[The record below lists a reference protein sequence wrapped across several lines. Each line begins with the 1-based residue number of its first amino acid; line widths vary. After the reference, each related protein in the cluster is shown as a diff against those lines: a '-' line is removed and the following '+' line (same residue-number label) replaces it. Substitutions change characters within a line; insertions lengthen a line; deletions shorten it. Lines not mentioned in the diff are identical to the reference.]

1 MSKRSTELSR
11 WLLLTGLLCCSS
23 CQSVPSSFENKTG
36 GQNDTRP
43 RIFSPRMDYDEW
55 TPLGRGDPLKNNPT
69 FDYVPPVLDRVQY
82 WLDSHQQHTT
92 EPSSKRDILVL
103 GVTAKKTSP
112 KIPEQ
117 FLKFVDG
124 PKFTRAGGQDTTMYR
139 NDFTGS
145 AGAEPPKIVRTTS
158 FRNGLVD
165 YRNQNR
171 LQSLPASYYPSPYYS
186 QKIKPYTMMM
196 PPPMIQ
202 KIETSTGFN
211 VGASR
216 DKIIGYADAPQSF
229 STQTEEGPVLQDA
242 QYYGSLSKDYGHY
255 SPAPSPRPYST
266 SKAPPSKVETIK
278 SVYIPPASQSTKSR
292 YEATTA
298 PSVSF
303 EKSNLI
309 YQSTQTLSGG
319 WLGNNE
325 PTSSSTP
332 GFSPDVNQVMW
343 QTTDYSRDH
352 YEIDH
357 HAAASSNH
365 EVVVGQNANII
376 VDGSNNENEEVVVG
390 QKEISTEAT
399 FSSTSE
405 SDAPTFT
412 VSTTTV
418 DSTEREE
425 ETVTDTQSS
434 PKMHIVVANSP
445 SSIVNLETHKAKK
458 GPVAVVMPT
467 NYMEKNSSLN
477 SESATTLHA
486 WENPATSEMTKTTH
500 QTSKSQVQPM
510 RTAVTSLP
518 ILTEDQP
525 SASSVP
531 NRMISPSQLVPHQL
545 PHSSSVPVMP
555 PRHIGNS
562 PHMFVPPQAASQ
574 SMMRPQTRPNHAMMH
589 LIGSMRPGFWPS
601 SPISISHMS
610 PPMAH
615 MHALPVKDMM
625 APSPST
631 EQAHQQPPQSFP
643 VTFTSPPSPSTFDMQ
658 TTGSDERSTVDHRPS
673 RLSATVVNSMTTS
686 PPFTPTVSSTAEYTP
701 TMNHHQESTRPDQSP
716 LVKILNAEET
726 TRMST
731 TLAPSS
737 TVPPRT
743 TMAPSLTTD
752 PIFSH
757 YKQPAR
763 PIRGPMYL
771 IIQGHSKVKTYKPT
785 MNKHGVP
792 VENNEIAESATER
805 QLSKLEQLIR
815 ENTKNGAVDLAAEK
829 KKLEEER
836 ARAHEKRVSSH
847 QEDSLMSLVESGLSG
862 FTVSPSMEDERRAS
876 NSVASIEI
884 N

>member
-23 CQSVPSSFENKTG
+23 CQSVPSTFENKTG
-36 GQNDTRP
+36 GQNDSRP

-117 FLKFVDG
+117 FLKFVDA
-124 PKFTRAGGQDTTMYR
+124 PKFTRTSGQDTTMYR
-139 NDFTGS
+139 NDFPGS
-145 AGAEPPKIVRTTS
+145 AGAEPPKVVRTTS

-171 LQSLPASYYPSPYYS
+171 LQSLPANYYPSSYYS

-216 DKIIGYADAPQSF
+216 DKVIGFPDAPQPF
-229 STQTEEGPVLQDA
+229 NTQTEEGPILQDA

-255 SPAPSPRPYST
+255 SPAPSSRPYST
-266 SKAPPSKVETIK
+266 SKAPTSKVETIK
-278 SVYIPPASQSTKSR
+278 SVYIPSASQSTKSR

-319 WLGNNE
+319 LSGWPSNNE
-325 PTSSSTP
+325 PTSSST
-332 GFSPDVNQVMW
+332 SDVNQATW
-343 QTTDYSRDH
+343 QTTDYSKDH

-357 HAAASSNH
+357 QAAASSNH
-365 EVVVGQNANII
+365 EVIVGQNANII
-376 VDGSNNENEEVVVG
+376 VDGNNDENEEVVVG
-390 QKEISTEAT
+390 QKEISTEVT

-405 SDAPTFT
+405 SVPQTFT

-425 ETVTDTQSS
+425 EAVTDAQSS

-445 SSIVNLETHKAKK
+445 SSIVDLETHKAKK
-458 GPVAVVMPT
+458 GPVAVVIPT
-467 NYMEKNSSLN
+467 NYIEKNSS

-486 WENPATSEMTKTTH
+486 WENPATSEMTKTTY
-500 QTSKSQVQPM
+500 QTSKSQAQPM
-510 RTAVTSLP
+510 RSAVTSLP
-518 ILTEDQP
+518 ILTEDHP

-531 NRMISPSQLVPHQL
+531 NRMIPPSQFAPHQL
-545 PHSSSVPVMP
+545 PHSSSVPVIP

-574 SMMRPQTRPNHAMMH
+574 SMLRPQTRPNHAMMH
-589 LIGSMRPGFWPS
+589 FIGSMRPGFRPS
-601 SPISISHMS
+601 SPLSMSHMS

-625 APSPST
+625 VPSLST
-631 EQAHQQPPQSFP
+631 EHAYQQPPQSFP
-643 VTFTSPPSPSTFDMQ
+643 VTFTSPSSSSTFDTQ
-658 TTGSDERSTVDHRPS
+658 TTRFDERPTVDYRPS
-673 RLSATVVNSMTTS
+673 RLPATIVNSMTTS
-686 PPFTPTVSSTAEYTP
+686 PSFTPTISSTAEYTP
-701 TMNHHQESTRPDQSP
+701 TMDHRESTRPNQSP
-716 LVKILNAEET
+716 LVKILGAEET

-737 TVPPRT
+737 IIPPRT
-743 TMAPSLTTD
+743 TTVPSLTTD

-757 YKQPAR
+757 YKQPAK

-792 VENNEIAESATER
+792 VENNEILESATER

-815 ENTKNGAVDLAAEK
+815 ENTKNSVVDLAAEK
-829 KKLEEER
+829 KKLEEEK
-836 ARAHEKRVSSH
+836 ARVEEKRVSK
-847 QEDSLMSLVESGLSG
+847 QDSLMSLVESGLSG
-862 FTVSPSMEDERRAS
+862 FTVSPSLEDERHVS

>member
-11 WLLLTGLLCCSS
+11 WLLLAGLLCCSS

-36 GQNDTRP
+36 AQNDSRP

-124 PKFTRAGGQDTTMYR
+124 PKFTRVGGQDPTIYR

-145 AGAEPPKIVRTTS
+145 SGAEPPKILRTTS
-158 FRNGLVD
+158 FRNGLLVD

-171 LQSLPASYYPSPYYS
+171 LQSPANYYPNPYYS

-196 PPPMIQ
+196 PPPIQ

-229 STQTEEGPVLQDA
+229 NTQTEEGPVHQDA
-242 QYYGSLSKDYGHY
+242 QYYGHY

-278 SVYIPPASQSTKSR
+278 SVYIPPASQSTKSK

-332 GFSPDVNQVMW
+332 GLPLEVNQLLW
-343 QTTDYSRDH
+343 QTTDYSKDH
-352 YEIDH
+352 YEDH

-390 QKEISTEAT
+390 QKEVSTEAT
-399 FSSTSE
+399 SSSTSSSTSE
-405 SDAPTFT
+405 SDAQTFT
-412 VSTTTV
+412 VSTTV

-425 ETVTDTQSS
+425 ETATDMQSS
-434 PKMHIVVANSP
+434 SKMHIVVANSP
-445 SSIVNLETHKAKK
+445 STIVDLETHKAKK
-458 GPVAVVMPT
+458 DPVAVVVPT
-467 NYMEKNSSLN
+467 NYIEKNSS

-486 WENPATSEMTKTTH
+486 WENPATSEMTKTTY
-500 QTSKSQVQPM
+500 QASKSQVKPM
-510 RTAVTSLP
+510 KTTVTIS
-518 ILTEDQP
+518 TEDQT

-531 NRMISPSQLVPHQL
+531 NRIISPSQLTPHQF
-545 PHSSSVPVMP
+545 PHSFSHLPVSLNNYNFP
-555 PRHIGNS
+555 DS
-562 PHMFVPPQAASQ
+562 PTFPSAKHPQ
-574 SMMRPQTRPNHAMMH
+574 MNYPMLHLMGMYPTLRPH
-589 LIGSMRPGFWPS
+589 L
-601 SPISISHMS
+601 S
-610 PPMAH
+610 PPMARLQ
-615 MHALPVKDMM
+615 AIKEIM
-625 APSPST
+625 ANM
-631 EQAHQQPPQSFP
+631 EQDHQQPPQSFP
-643 VTFTSPPSPSTFDMQ
+643 VTITSPPSIINAQ
-658 TTGSDERSTVDHRPS
+658 TTGSDERSSVMTIDHRPS

-686 PPFTPTVSSTAEYTP
+686 PPFTPTISSTAEYTP
-701 TMNHHQESTRPDQSP
+701 TMNHRQESTRPNQSP
-716 LVKILNAEET
+716 LVKILNAEEI

-731 TLAPSS
+731 TFAPSS
-737 TVPPRT
+737 TIPPRT

-757 YKQPAR
+757 YKQPVK

-785 MNKHGVP
+785 INKHGVP
-792 VENNEIAESATER
+792 VENNEIVESATER

-836 ARAHEKRVSSH
+836 ARAQEKRVSSH

>member
-11 WLLLTGLLCCSS
+11 WLLLAGLLCYSS

-36 GQNDTRP
+36 SQNDSRP

-124 PKFTRAGGQDTTMYR
+124 SKFTRTGGQDTTVYR
-139 NDFTGS
+139 NDFTGNT
-145 AGAEPPKIVRTTS
+145 GAEPPKVVRTTS

-171 LQSLPASYYPSPYYS
+171 LQSLPASYYPSSYYN

-196 PPPMIQ
+196 PPPIIQ
-202 KIETSTGFN
+202 KSETSGFK

-216 DKIIGYADAPQSF
+216 DKIIGYADAPQPF
-229 STQTEEGPVLQDA
+229 NTQTEEGPILQDT

-255 SPAPSPRPYST
+255 SPASSPQPYST
-266 SKAPPSKVETIK
+266 SKAPASKVETIK
-278 SVYIPPASQSTKSR
+278 SVYIPSASQSTKTK

-319 WLGNNE
+319 WLGNSE
-325 PTSSSTP
+325 LASSSTP
-332 GFSPDVNQVMW
+332 GFPPDVNQVSW
-343 QTTDYSRDH
+343 QTTDYSKDH

-357 HAAASSNH
+357 QAAASSNH
-365 EVVVGQNANII
+365 EIVIGQNANII
-376 VDGSNNENEEVVVG
+376 VDDNNDENEEVVVG

-399 FSSTSE
+399 SSSTSE
-405 SDAPTFT
+405 SIPQTFT

-418 DSTEREE
+418 DSTEQEE
-425 ETVTDTQSS
+425 ETVTDAQSS

-445 SSIVNLETHKAKK
+445 SSIADLETHKAKK
-458 GPVAVVMPT
+458 GPVAVIMPT
-467 NYMEKNSSLN
+467 NYIEKNSSLN

-486 WENPATSEMTKTTH
+486 WGSPATSEMTKTIN
-500 QTSKSQVQPM
+500 QASKFQMQPM
-510 RTAVTSLP
+510 RNAVTSLP
-518 ILTEDQP
+518 LLTEDHP
-525 SASSVP
+525 SISSVP
-531 NRMISPSQLVPHQL
+531 NRMISPSQLASHQL
-545 PHSSSVPVMP
+545 PHSSSVPVHMP
-555 PRHIGNS
+555 SRHLGNS
-562 PHMFVPPQAASQ
+562 PHMFVPPAASQ

-589 LIGSMRPGFWPS
+589 FIGSMRPGFR
-601 SPISISHMS
+601 PISLSHMA
-610 PPMAH
+610 PPMTH
-615 MHALPVKDMM
+615 MHASPIKDMM
-625 APSPST
+625 PPSPST
-631 EQAHQQPPQSFP
+631 EQAYQQPPQSFP
-643 VTFTSPPSPSTFDMQ
+643 VTFTSPPSQSTFDTQ
-658 TTGSDERSTVDHRPS
+658 TTGSGERPTSIDHQPS
-673 RLSATVVNSMTTS
+673 RSSATIINSMTTS
-686 PPFTPTVSSTAEYTP
+686 SPFTSTISSTAEYMP
-701 TMNHHQESTRPDQSP
+701 IMESTRPNQSP
-716 LVKILNAEET
+716 LIKILSAEET

-731 TLAPSS
+731 TLAPST

-743 TMAPSLTTD
+743 TTAPSLTTD

-757 YKQPAR
+757 YKQPAK

-785 MNKHGVP
+785 VNKHGVP
-792 VENNEIAESATER
+792 VENNEISESATER
-805 QLSKLEQLIR
+805 QLSKLEQLIH

-829 KKLEEER
+829 RKLEKER
-836 ARAHEKRVSSH
+836 ARAEEKRASSRR
-847 QEDSLMSLVESGLSG
+847 EDSLMSLVESGLSG
-862 FTVSPSMEDERRAS
+862 FTVSPSMEDARHAS